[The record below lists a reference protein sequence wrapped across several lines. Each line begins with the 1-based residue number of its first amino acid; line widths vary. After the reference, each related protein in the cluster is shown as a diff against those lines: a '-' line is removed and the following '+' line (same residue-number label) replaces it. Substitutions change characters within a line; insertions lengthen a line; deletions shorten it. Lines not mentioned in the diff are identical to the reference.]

1 MENKSIILGF
11 IALASAS
18 LACSIFIGGPVYSDA
33 PLSVSTASVQ
43 DLQAYIEQAVANG
56 SQTGTITLQITESQ
70 LTSYLALKLASQTD
84 SLITDPQV
92 LLRNGQMIIYGKMVR
107 GIFTANVNIT
117 TLVSIDEKGQPKI
130 EITQT
135 DFGPLPAPKGLDDS
149 VSALV
154 SEAFTGSIG
163 PIATGFRL
171 DSISIA
177 DGVMT
182 VTGQTK

>member
-1 MENKSIILGF
+1 MENKRIILVF
-11 IALASAS
+11 FALASAS
-18 LACSIFIGGPVYSDA
+18 LACSIFIGGPVYSET
-33 PLSVSTASVQ
+33 PISVSTASAQ
-43 DLQAYIEQAVANG
+43 DLQAYIDQAVANG
-56 SQTGTITLQITESQ
+56 SQSGTITLQITESQ
-70 LTSYLALKLASQTD
+70 LTSYLAVKLASETD
-84 SLITDPQV
+84 PLITAPQV
-92 LLRNGQMIIYGKMVR
+92 LLRDGQMIIYGKMVH

-117 TLVSIDEKGQPKI
+117 TLVSVDEKGQPKI

-171 DSISIA
+171 DSITIA

-182 VTGQTK
+182 VTGRTK